1 MKQTILLTA
10 FLSVIPAITHAQVP
24 YTTSD
29 VTSDSRLRTIAYQ
42 AAEVV
47 RLEGCLNFQTMI
59 TLAANEHVE
68 NVGVGDSS
76 AWQVTPNKRGNLVF
90 VKPLSAHGYSN
101 MTVVTDKRSYNF
113 ELKTAPEADC
123 SHGRVLYEL
132 RFNYTAD
139 APASTVN
146 PSRPPDPN
154 ANLPVPEKRNSAYT
168 YSGAV
173 DLVPIRVF
181 DDGTSTYMK
190 WAAGVTTPAV
200 YALNSDNSES
210 LINYATRGDYIV
222 VEQIAKGFVLRR
234 GEMKS
239 VLYND
244 AYVVQGL
251 DDQSPKPRAR
261 SQGVVK

>member
-1 MKQTILLTA
+1 MKQIALFVTFLALL
-10 FLSVIPAITHAQVP
+10 PAATMAQ
-24 YTTSD
+24 TSPATQSD
-29 VTSDSRLRTIAYQ
+29 PGDSRLRAIAYQ
-42 AAEVV
+42 PAQVV

-59 TLAANEHVE
+59 TLAPNEHVE
-68 NVGVGDSS
+68 NVGLGDSS

-123 SHGRVLYEL
+123 AHGRVLYEL
-132 RFNYTAD
+132 RFSYTPD
-139 APASTVN
+139 TPASTVN

-154 ANLPVPEKRNSAYT
+154 ANLPVPEKRNAAYT
-168 YSGAV
+168 YSGSV

-190 WAAGVTTPAV
+190 WVANVTTPAI

-210 LINYATRGDYIV
+210 LVNYAIRGDYIV